1 MRGAVTPDQA
11 VAALAAGRGGVVARA
26 ELLACGLSADGI
38 ARRIAAARL
47 HVVHR
52 NVYAVG
58 HAGIGAAA
66 HRWAAVLACGAGA
79 ALSHDSAAAVWDLR
93 RAGGSRIDVTVPDRR
108 RIRLDGIVVHRPLVL
123 PSDETTTCDGLPV
136 TTAARTVLDLAATG
150 LRGRPL
156 EAALDRA
163 EQLRVLDFREVE
175 LLLERHAGR
184 PGVPELHATLARYVP
199 GTVVT
204 RSELEERFIA
214 LCDRHGLPQ
223 PAVNARV
230 AGFEV
235 DFLWARAGVV
245 AEVDGYA
252 YHRSPQAMS
261 TDHERDVALVLSG
274 FRVLRF
280 TWRDVTKRASYVA
293 KAVRH
298 ALAGSPDRA

>member
-1 MRGAVTPDQA
+1 VTPDRA

-38 ARRIAAARL
+38 TRRLAAARL
-47 HVVHR
+47 HVVYR

-58 HAGIGAAA
+58 HAGIGTAA

-79 ALSHDSAAAVWDLR
+79 ALSHDSAAAVWDLI
-93 RAGGSRIDVTVPDRR
+93 RAGGSRIHVTVPDRR
-108 RIRLDGIVVHRPLVL
+108 RIRLAGIAVHRPLAL
-123 PSDETTTCDGLPV
+123 PSHETTTCDGLPV
-136 TTAARTVLDLAATG
+136 TTAARTILDLAATG
-150 LRGRPL
+150 LDGRPL

-163 EQLRVLDFREVE
+163 ERLRVLDFRELE
-175 LLLERHAGR
+175 LLLERYAGR
-184 PGVPELHATLARYVP
+184 PGVPAVAATLARYVP
-199 GTVVT
+199 GRVVT

-223 PAVNARV
+223 PAVNVRV
-230 AGFEV
+230 AGLEV
-235 DFLWARAGVV
+235 DFLWAKAGVV
-245 AEVDGYA
+245 VEVDGYA
-252 YHRSPQAMS
+252 YHRSPEAMS

-293 KAVRH
+293 KSVRH
-298 ALAGSPDRA
+298 ALAGSLDRA